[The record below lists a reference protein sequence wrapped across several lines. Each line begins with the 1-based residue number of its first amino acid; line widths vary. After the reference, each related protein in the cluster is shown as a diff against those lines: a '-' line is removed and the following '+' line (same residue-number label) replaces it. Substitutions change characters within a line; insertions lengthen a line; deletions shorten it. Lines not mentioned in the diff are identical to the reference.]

1 MAISDLNP
9 ETMFR
14 HGAWGDSASIPNKI
28 TIAINRFFRR
38 TVGYTHNWLKRPG
51 LRGSLMASVESRT
64 QALAAQLRGWRT
76 FRIISEGEDLLPN
89 EILCPNLTHGTQ
101 CADCGICDGADGKC
115 PLSVAVFV
123 HGNGKARFERMQNA
137 K

>member
-1 MAISDLNP
+1 
-9 ETMFR
+9 MFR